1 MTKRLTERQLEHDR
15 ANYRIGTLGAAS
27 EARKIDLASFDTAAL
42 VEQLVEEKTRW
53 GQRARRRAGKKPDDP
68 V

>member
-1 MTKRLTERQLEHDR
+1 VTKRLTERELEHDR
-15 ANYRIGTLGAAS
+15 ANYRIGTHGAAS
-27 EARKIDLASFDTAAL
+27 EVRKIDLASVDTAAL

-53 GQRARRRAGKKPDDP
+53 GQRAQRRAGNQPDDP